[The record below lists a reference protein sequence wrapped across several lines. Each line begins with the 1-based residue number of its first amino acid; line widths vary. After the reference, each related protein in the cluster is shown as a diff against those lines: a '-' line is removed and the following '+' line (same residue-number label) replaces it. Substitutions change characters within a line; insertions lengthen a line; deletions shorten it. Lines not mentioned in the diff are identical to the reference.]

1 MAWGCVGQVAS
12 WIRMALGCPRWLHA
26 SGQVFACSRL
36 RRSVTILP
44 PPLLPE
50 FVFYKWWDTWPSHQP
65 ISLVAMQEQNAVWN
79 GLKQSLVS
87 PIFSPGCMHVW
98 RGTLACIDFISFY
111 FELIKRAFLT
121 GINAIVLISIID
133 MAGVFVCSRCFL
145 DLNGVLRK
153 LKFRQDTEANT

>member
-1 MAWGCVGQVAS
+1 MPRDKCSLAVAWEDPWPFC
-12 WIRMALGCPRWLHA
+12 R
-26 SGQVFACSRL
+26 
-36 RRSVTILP
+36 
-44 PPLLPE
+44 PLLPE
-50 FVFYKWWDTWPSHQP
+50 FVVYKWWDPWPSHQP

-111 FELIKRAFLT
+111 FELIKRAFHT

-153 LKFRQDTEANT
+153 LKFRQDTEANTQFSFKSPTYSTQWLRPFFE